1 MLDKLEK
8 SKLLKSAQLDF
19 LIPNNIIETG
29 LLGNDIKFGIKFL
42 FVIYPGYIIPYYWLD
57 DVKVEKISGRYGS
70 KAYYVNIILKKSFK
84 SIKITFAKKEVCEK
98 ITELLLKKKYKSQ
111 NNRQSI

>member
-1 MLDKLEK
+1 
-8 SKLLKSAQLDF
+8 
-19 LIPNNIIETG
+19 
-29 LLGNDIKFGIKFL
+29 
-42 FVIYPGYIIPYYWLD
+42 
-57 DVKVEKISGRYGS
+57 VKVGEISGRSGS
-70 KAYYVNIILKKSFK
+70 INIIFKKSFK